1 MDYYEAQDVANGF
14 FPLLYHKGGEQLK
27 QYIEYCRALKQSE
40 APRDDVANKQLADLE
55 LYERAEKGDFD
66 GWLERIEFK
75 LAFIHYT
82 VSYRRCDLIEKYAPR
97 LEDHGAWN
105 FHVATEYH
113 PSLYPILHLVMP
125 RDVRAYVAKE
135 YVRHGLHREVAVHIL
150 GRNDSSTGETL
161 TLASLASQAIRS
173 CDNARVFLNL
183 EELGLDLDNPEL
195 LYSAM
200 SRCPRNSVAVALLRE
215 RCEKAGVLDLVMPNG
230 KTLREML
237 REMLIPWQ
245 V

>member
-1 MDYYEAQDVANGF
+1 MNDFEAQKMANGF
-14 FPLLYHKGGEQLK
+14 FPLLYRKGGERLE

-40 APRDDVANKQLADLE
+40 APRDDIANKQLADLE
-55 LYERAEKGDFD
+55 LYERAEEGDFD
-66 GWLERIEFK
+66 GWLEKIEFK
-75 LAFIHYT
+75 LAFIQYT
-82 VSYRRCDLIEKYAPR
+82 VSHRRCDLIEKYAPR
-97 LEDHGAWN
+97 LEDHGSWN

-125 RDVRAYVAKE
+125 RTVRAHVAKE

-150 GRNDSSTGETL
+150 GRNDSSTGEAL
-161 TLASLASQAIRS
+161 TPASLASKAIRS
-173 CDNARVFLNL
+173 YDNARVFLNL
-183 EELGLDLDNPEL
+183 EELGLDLGNPEL

-200 SRCPRNSVAVALLRE
+200 GRYPRHSGTIALLRE
-215 RCEKAGVLDLVMPNG
+215 RCEQSGTLDRALPNG

-237 REMLIPWQ
+237 IPWQ

>member
-1 MDYYEAQDVANGF
+1 MDDYEAQDVANGF
-14 FPLLYHKGGEQLK
+14 FPLLYRKGGERLE
-27 QYIEYCRALKQSE
+27 QYIEYCKALKQRE
-40 APRDDVANKQLADLE
+40 APRNDIVSKQLADLE
-55 LYERAEKGDFD
+55 LYERAEEGDFD
-66 GWLERIEFK
+66 EWLEKIEFK

-82 VSYRRCDLIEKYAPR
+82 VSHRRCDLIEKYAPR

-150 GRNDSSTGETL
+150 GRNDSSTGEAL
-161 TLASLASQAIRS
+161 TPVSLASEAIKS

-183 EELGLDLDNPEL
+183 EELGLDLGNPEL

-215 RCEKAGVLDLVMPNG
+215 RCEQSGTLDRTLPNG

-237 REMLIPWQ
+237 IPWQ